1 MPRPALDPSGS
12 LRFWWKCSVDHPDVA
27 RSMGA
32 TRMDVPGERRV
43 HLTGCS
49 CSLLLSAS
57 SVSCSSVSVGDLMV
71 HASSVIA
78 IVEDS

>member
-1 MPRPALDPSGS
+1 
-12 LRFWWKCSVDHPDVA
+12 VDHPDVA
-27 RSMGA
+27 RSIGA

-57 SVSCSSVSVGDLMV
+57 ASSVSCWSVSELMV
-71 HASSVIA
+71 HALSVIA

>member
-1 MPRPALDPSGS
+1 M
-12 LRFWWKCSVDHPDVA
+12 A

-43 HLTGCS
+43 HLTGS
-49 CSLLLSAS
+49 VVSAALSSVRVS
-57 SVSCSSVSVGDLMV
+57 SVSFGDLMV

-78 IVEDS
+78 IVDDS

>member
-1 MPRPALDPSGS
+1 MDQ
-12 LRFWWKCSVDHPDVA
+12 PDVA

-43 HLTGCS
+43 HFTVGS
-49 CSLLLSAS
+49 FSLLSSAS
-57 SVSCSSVSVGDLMV
+57 SVSCSSVSDGDLIV

>member
-12 LRFWWKCSVDHPDVA
+12 LRFWWKCSVDQPDVA
-27 RSMGA
+27 RSIGA

-49 CSLLLSAS
+49 CSLLLSSAS
-57 SVSCSSVSVGDLMV
+57 SVSCSSVSDFMV

>member
-1 MPRPALDPSGS
+1 MDQ
-12 LRFWWKCSVDHPDVA
+12 PDVA
-27 RSMGA
+27 RSIGA

-43 HLTGCS
+43 HLTGCL
-49 CSLLLSAS
+49 CSLLSSAS
-57 SVSCSSVSVGDLMV
+57 SVSCWSVSELMV